1 MICNMSTAEL
11 KKKILP
17 NFYGVIET
25 VHYTPGR
32 VRLKIEILKDSL
44 KTKEYLEPFLEKI
57 NPIESYRINPVIGTL
72 LIKFN
77 ENLIEP
83 SILIGSIIKILNLEE
98 EIKKDKVSKISEI
111 MKGTIKTI
119 NHSIYNNTYGIL
131 DAKSM
136 LSLGFLGLGIYQI
149 KKKRVLP
156 NGINLI
162 WWAYNNTLG
171 GKR

>member
-1 MICNMSTAEL
+1 MIYNMSTSEL

-17 NFYGVIET
+17 NFYGVIEI

-32 VRLKIEILKDSL
+32 LRLKIEVLKNSL
-44 KTKEYLEPFLEKI
+44 EAKEYLDPLLKKI
-57 NPIESYRINPVIGTL
+57 DLIEDYRINPIIGTL

-77 ENLIEP
+77 EDLLEP
-83 SILIGSIIKILNLEE
+83 SILIGSIIKLLNLED
-98 EIKKDKVSKISEI
+98 EIKKDKIGKFSKAI
-111 MKGTIKTI
+111 KGTIKTV

-131 DAKSM
+131 DGKAI
-136 LSLGFLGLGIYQI
+136 LSIGFLGLGIYQI
-149 KKKRVLP
+149 RNKRVLP

-171 GKR
+171 GKQ